1 MCGFAG
7 IISKNSD
14 SLSKVEKM
22 SSMIKHRGPDS
33 KGSYVDESIAMS
45 FRRLSIIDLSEM
57 GSQPMKINEYV
68 ITFNGEIY
76 NYKDLRKLLEQNGFN
91 FKSTSDTEVLLN
103 SYIFWGK
110 DMLTKIKGM
119 FAFAIWDTKK
129 KKLFMA
135 RDHFGKKPFYY
146 SNNGNDF
153 IFCSEINPIHKTL
166 DSKSNIDQTSLINY
180 LMKGYYNRSKTIYKN
195 IFTLDAGEY
204 AVYDFK
210 SNFLSVNSYW
220 KNQFNLTYSEAN
232 VESDIQ
238 NTNQALNIAIQRR
251 YESDVPVGIA
261 LSGGIDSSL
270 IAVKSAEIIENK
282 IDTYSISFS
291 DTKYDEYE
299 YVDQLLNENPQLRSV
314 RINQGQIDLK
324 NTIDNLVNCFG
335 EPFGDDSAIPSFALY
350 NELKNYGKVFLTGD
364 GADEIFGGYV
374 DYKIFLMQDNI
385 KYINGISNFIS
396 DNFLFKTILFDKK
409 YKKLAYFIK
418 MLKSDNQ
425 LFNFLR
431 TGGWSSSSFNFF
443 EKGNISFYNDLLE
456 TENEE
461 AKEFEKLGNNYISRY
476 LNKNLERLTQQFLV
490 KSDRTSMF
498 NSVELRS
505 PFLDI
510 DISEIT
516 KNSSVNSLFYKNK
529 SKYILKNLMT
539 GYMNTEFTNRK
550 KMGFTPPLENWLLDY
565 SNQKWILEHLKNK
578 NLIVRSLFS
587 EKAINKLFQNDT
599 FLISNK
605 LRIYRLLFLN
615 RWFEK
620 VYL

>member
-33 KGSYVDESIAMS
+33 KGSYVDECIAMS
-45 FRRLSIIDLSEM
+45 FRRLSIIDLSEK

-76 NYKDLRKLLEQNGFN
+76 NYKDLRKLLKQNGFN
-91 FKSTSDTEVLLN
+91 FKSSSDTEVLLN

-110 DMLTKIKGM
+110 DMLARIKGM
-119 FAFAIWDTKK
+119 FAFAIWDIKK
-129 KKLFMA
+129 KKLFIA

-146 SNNGNDF
+146 SNNGNEF
-153 IFCSEINPIHKTL
+153 VFCSEINPIHKAL
-166 DSKSNIDQTSLINY
+166 NSKSSIDKSSLANY
-180 LMKGYYNRSKTIYKN
+180 LIKGYYNRSKTIYKN
-195 IFTLDAGEY
+195 ILTIDAGEY
-204 AVYDFK
+204 GIYDFK
-210 SNFLSVNSYW
+210 SNVLSLSKYW
-220 KNQFNLTYSEAN
+220 KNQFNLTYSNAN
-232 VESDIQ
+232 IDSEIE
-238 NTNQALNIAIQRR
+238 NTNQVLNIAIQRR

-270 IAVKSAEIIENK
+270 IAVKSADIISNK
-282 IDTYSISFS
+282 IDTYSISFPDS
-291 DTKYDEYE
+291 KYDEYK
-299 YVDQLLNENPQLRSV
+299 YVDKLLNANPQLRSV
-314 RINQGQIDLK
+314 RINQGEIDLK
-324 NTIDNLVNCFG
+324 NSIDNLVNCFG

-364 GADEIFGGYV
+364 GADEMFGGYV
-374 DYKIFLMQDNI
+374 DHKIFLMKDSF
-385 KYINGISNFIS
+385 KKINGISDFIS
-396 DNFLFKTILFDKK
+396 DKFLFKAILFDKK
-409 YKKLAYFIK
+409 YKKLAYFVK

-431 TGGWSSSSFNFF
+431 SGGWSSSSFNFF
-443 EKGNISFYNDLLE
+443 EKGNDIFYNKLLE
-456 TENEE
+456 IELEE

-490 KSDRTSMF
+490 KSDRTSMY
-498 NSVELRS
+498 NSLELRS

-516 KNSSVNSLFYKNK
+516 KNLSVNSLFHENK
-529 SKYILKNLMT
+529 SKYILKNLMAD
-539 GYMNTEFTNRK
+539 YMNSEFINRK
-550 KMGFTPPLENWLLDY
+550 KMGFTPPLENWLLDN
-565 SNQKWILEHLKNK
+565 SNHKWILEILKNTE
-578 NLIVRSLFS
+578 LIVRTLFS
-587 EKAINKLFQNDT
+587 EKAIDKLFQNDRL
-599 FLISNK
+599 LISNK

>member
-14 SLSKVEKM
+14 SLSKAEKM

-33 KGSYVDESIAMS
+33 KGSYFDESIAMC

-57 GSQPMKINEYV
+57 GSQPMKINEHV

-110 DMLTKIKGM
+110 DMLTMIKGM

-135 RDHFGKKPFYY
+135 RDHFGKKPLYY

-153 IFCSEINPIHKTL
+153 IFCSEIDPIHKTL
-166 DSKSNIDQTSLINY
+166 DSKSSINQNSLINY
-180 LMKGYYNRSKTIYKN
+180 LIKGYYSRSKTIYEN
-195 IFTLDAGEY
+195 ILTIDAGEY
-204 AVYDFK
+204 GVYDFK
-210 SNFLSVNSYW
+210 SNILSVNKYW
-220 KNQFNLTYSEAN
+220 KNQFNITYSEAN
-232 VESDIQ
+232 IDSDIQ
-238 NTNQALNIAIQRR
+238 KTNQALNTAIKRR

-270 IAVKSAEIIENK
+270 LAVKSAEIISNK
-282 IDTYSISFS
+282 VDTYSISFPNS
-291 DTKYDEYE
+291 KYDEYK
-299 YVDQLLNENPQLRSV
+299 YVDKLLNENPQLSSV
-314 RINQGQIDLK
+314 RINQGEINLK

-335 EPFGDDSAIPSFALY
+335 EPFGDDSAIPSLSLY
-350 NELKNYGKVFLTGD
+350 SELKNYGKVFLTGD
-364 GADEIFGGYV
+364 GADEMFGGYV
-374 DYKIFLMQDNI
+374 DYKIFLMQDNF
-385 KYINGISNFIS
+385 KKINGISNFIS
-396 DNFLFKTILFDKK
+396 DNFLHKSIILDKK
-409 YKKLAYFIK
+409 YKKISYFFK

-431 TGGWSSSSFNFF
+431 TGGWSSSSFKFF
-443 EKGNISFYNDLLE
+443 EKGNDSFYNNLLE
-456 TENEE
+456 TEIEE
-461 AKEFEKLGNNYISRY
+461 AREFKKLGKNYISRY

-516 KNSSVNSLFYKNK
+516 KNLSANSLFYKNK

-539 GYMNTEFTNRK
+539 DYMDSKFTNRK
-550 KMGFTPPLENWLLDY
+550 KMGFTPPLENWLLDN
-565 SNQKWILEHLKNK
+565 SNRKWILSTLKN
-578 NLIVRSLFS
+578 NDLIVRTIFS
-587 EKAINKLFQNDT
+587 EEAIDKLFQNDKS
-599 FLISNK
+599 LINNK